1 MIWERLG
8 RKNGGVYQGINTVVM
23 VEANLSPAGVKL
35 TGGNPS
41 KVSFIATGSRALDHE
56 FKLELCKEI
65 ILLAGQLNSYLPV
78 IFGLGLCCLLED
90 ITTAELRGYD
100 GVLKEDGD
108 DRQGQTLLNYDRLY
122 SVLQESII
130 RYELEVPLLFQYL
143 HGIDRRALTFYNGRD
158 EVKHLR
164 GLRGVKGF

>member
-1 MIWERLG
+1 M
-8 RKNGGVYQGINTVVM
+8 
-23 VEANLSPAGVKL
+23 
-35 TGGNPS
+35 
-41 KVSFIATGSRALDHE
+41 
-56 FKLELCKEI
+56 
-65 ILLAGQLNSYLPV
+65 
-78 IFGLGLCCLLED
+78 LED

-100 GVLKEDGD
+100 GVLKEDED

-164 GLRGVKGF
+164 GLRGVKGFENM

>member
-8 RKNGGVYQGINTVVM
+8 RKNGGVYQGINSVVM

-35 TGGNPS
+35 TGGNAS
-41 KVSFIATGSRALDHE
+41 KVSFIATGSKALDHE

-65 ILLAGQLNSYLPV
+65 ILLAGQLHQYLPV
-78 IFGLGLCCLLED
+78 IFGLGLSCMLEE

-100 GVLKEDGD
+100 GVLREDGD
-108 DRQGQTLLNYDRLY
+108 DRQGQVLHNYDRLY

-130 RYELEVPLLFQYL
+130 KYELEVPL
-143 HGIDRRALTFYNGRD
+143 IT
-158 EVKHLR
+158 K
-164 GLRGVKGF
+164 